1 MRWRFGFGPK
11 KAAVPAASA
20 RSEASSAGLIRHYGL
35 TDWWLSAFT
44 TRERERI
51 ESVYASS
58 AAGRGPHVLTEG
70 PLPEVRLPVVEFLFD
85 LADRFPLPEDQG
97 IGATIRKKG
106 ADLARRH
113 PKHQAGYYLGR
124 HFSTYQPDI
133 EHLQRAGHLDDA
145 ERLLVALL
153 NAMEAEAEAAG
164 TAVVPWYYEQLAA
177 VYRNRKDPVLAQH
190 VMTRLHARLAPAPPS
205 PAAEAPAAPPV
216 GDFRF
221 APGTPPPA
229 GAKAPE
235 GATTPPGG
243 TTEPAVPVPA
253 AVTAP
258 PGAKARDAAPLSGSS
273 VAARRR
279 KPTVAA
285 RTLQQQRPAAAA
297 PAVLLQLSLDRI
309 VSTENQPRKTFH
321 QESLEELAASI
332 AERGVLEP
340 IVVRPVA
347 DGKYE
352 IVMGE
357 RRFRAAE
364 MAGLERIPTIV
375 REMSSDD
382 AQADALVENFQRE
395 DLNPIERARAIQGL
409 LRFMS
414 GAQVGKTLGVSP
426 STLRRSLDL
435 LELPQ
440 DVQAELAGKPDDGA
454 AAGSFNEGHAR
465 ALIALNDDPAT
476 QSRLVGKIKQEK
488 LNIPDLEKV
497 IAAIKQFPDKKEAFL
512 QVPIGVTEQM
522 LRHFGATGKERR
534 KAVPA
539 TPKPRTPEQHLKA
552 IAKAAQT
559 LSDLLDENLVP
570 LLNTP
575 QKNQLLATTGA
586 LSRETEALHRAVRQ
600 ALQTDE
606 HDFREIYVACP
617 LCGRTELIGAERC
630 SVCASILR
638 RCYDCA
644 HYDRPFERCGVDL
657 DPVYVNEAV
666 QPREDSKSFRCPRYE
681 PRFPSRGVKLAM
693 VS

>member
-20 RSEASSAGLIRHYGL
+20 RSEASVRRLDPALRPDGLVAFRVHGPGTRAHRVGLRVVGAGPRSARPDGRP
-35 TDWWLSAFT
+35 
-44 TRERERI
+44 
-51 ESVYASS
+51 ASGS
-58 AAGRGPHVLTEG
+58 AAAGGRVF
-70 PLPEVRLPVVEFLFD
+70 VRPRRL
-85 LADRFPLPEDQG
+85 FPLPEDQG

-285 RTLQQQRPAAAA
+285 RTLLQQRPAAAA

-497 IAAIKQFPDKKEAFL
+497 IAAIKQFPDKKEAFSRSRSASPSRCSGTSARP
-512 QVPIGVTEQM
+512 VKSAG
-522 LRHFGATGKERR
+522 RR
-534 KAVPA
+534 CRRP
-539 TPKPRTPEQHLKA
+539 PKPRTPEQHLKA

-559 LSDLLDENLVP
+559 LSALLDENLVP

-586 LSRETEALHRAVRQ
+586 LSRETERSTARASGPADRRTRLPRDLRRVPAVRPYRADRRG
-600 ALQTDE
+600 ALLGLRE
-606 HDFREIYVACP
+606 HPAP
-617 LCGRTELIGAERC
+617 L
-630 SVCASILR
+630 LR
-638 RCYDCA
+638 L
-644 HYDRPFERCGVDL
+644 RPL
-657 DPVYVNEAV
+657 
-666 QPREDSKSFRCPRYE
+666 
-681 PRFPSRGVKLAM
+681 
-693 VS
+693 